1 MNKISISN
9 WYLVYLLLMG
19 KLFML
24 LNNGESGKLTGIYLL
39 VIITGL
45 FFLIFVD
52 DIKMEGNKYITSFIA
67 GFTMFF
73 IKYSSY
79 RDLNKRFNIAVITYL
94 ILLLAVQ
101 MAILIFQEIKRRKWK
116 SIFFMILIFFQSVK
130 FVNFMTIY
138 YWEPRN
144 IVYSSYFSKIKDKE
158 EMKRIIKKLPMIDS
172 VSITEFRKPK
182 RYDDD
187 FDVKEFSGEI
197 DQVIDISVKYSVNGE
212 GLNSLVKQ
220 VKNYL
225 KLVGDEKKTTRIY
238 ITDRY
243 AYYKPIRVYEI
254 KNGVTKIRYI
264 RENVQYTD
272 SSLTDLFLD
281 IVKVLKGK
289 SDFDNTAGEYYE

>member
-1 MNKISISN
+1 MNKIRISN

-39 VIITGL
+39 VIITGI
-45 FFLIFVD
+45 FFLICVD

-130 FVNFMTIY
+130 FVNFMTIF

-172 VSITEFRKPK
+172 VSITEFKEPK
-182 RYDDD
+182 QYDDD

-264 RENVQYTD
+264 RKNAQYND
-272 SSLTDLFLD
+272 SSFSDIFLEL
-281 IVKVLKGK
+281 VKISKGK
-289 SDFDNTAGEYYE
+289 SDNSTEGEYYE

>member
-172 VSITEFRKPK
+172 VSITEFKKPK
-182 RYDDD
+182 QYDDD
-187 FDVKEFSGEI
+187 FDVREFSGEI

-212 GLNSLVKQ
+212 GLNSLIKQ

-225 KLVGDEKKTTRIY
+225 KLVGDEKKITRIY

-264 RENVQYTD
+264 RKNAQYND
-272 SSLTDLFLD
+272 SSFSDIFLEL
-281 IVKVLKGK
+281 VKISKGK
-289 SDFDNTAGEYYE
+289 SDNSTEGEYYE

>member
-1 MNKISISN
+1 MNKIRISN

-39 VIITGL
+39 VIITGI
-45 FFLIFVD
+45 FFLICVD

-130 FVNFMTIY
+130 FVNFMTIF

-158 EMKRIIKKLPMIDS
+158 EMKKIIKKLPMIDS
-172 VSITEFRKPK
+172 VSITEFKKPK
-182 RYDDD
+182 QYDDD
-187 FDVKEFSGEI
+187 FDVREFSGEI

-264 RENVQYTD
+264 RKNAQYND
-272 SSLTDLFLD
+272 SSFSDIFLEL
-281 IVKVLKGK
+281 VKISKGK
-289 SDFDNTAGEYYE
+289 SDNSTEGEYYE

>member
-1 MNKISISN
+1 MNKIRISN

-45 FFLIFVD
+45 FFLICVD
-52 DIKMEGNKYITSFIA
+52 GIKMEGNKYITSFIA

-79 RDLNKRFNIAVITYL
+79 RDLNKRFNIAVIAYL

-101 MAILIFQEIKRRKWK
+101 MVILIFQEIKRRKWK

-172 VSITEFRKPK
+172 VSITEFKKPK
-182 RYDDD
+182 QYDDD
-187 FDVKEFSGEI
+187 FDVREFSGEI

-225 KLVGDEKKTTRIY
+225 KLIGDEKKITRIY

-272 SSLTDLFLD
+272 SSFTDLFLD
-281 IVKVLKGK
+281 IVKILKGK

>member
-1 MNKISISN
+1 MNKIRISN

-39 VIITGL
+39 VIITGI
-45 FFLIFVD
+45 FFLICVD

-158 EMKRIIKKLPMIDS
+158 EMEKIIKKLPMIDS
-172 VSITEFRKPK
+172 VSITEFKKP
-182 RYDDD
+182 RQYDDD
-187 FDVKEFSGEI
+187 FDVREFSGEI
-197 DQVIDISVKYSVNGE
+197 DQVIDISVRYSVNGE

-264 RENVQYTD
+264 RKNAQYND
-272 SSLTDLFLD
+272 SSFSDIFLEL
-281 IVKVLKGK
+281 VKISKGK
-289 SDFDNTAGEYYE
+289 SDNSTEGEYYE

>member
-1 MNKISISN
+1 MNKISISY
-9 WYLVYLLLMG
+9 WYLGYLLLMG

-39 VIITGL
+39 VIITGI
-45 FFLIFVD
+45 FFLICVD

-130 FVNFMTIY
+130 FVNFMTIF

-172 VSITEFRKPK
+172 VSITEFKKPK
-182 RYDDD
+182 QYDDD
-187 FDVKEFSGEI
+187 FDVREFSGEI

-264 RENVQYTD
+264 RKNAQYND
-272 SSLTDLFLD
+272 SSFSDIFLEL
-281 IVKVLKGK
+281 VKISKGK
-289 SDFDNTAGEYYE
+289 SDNSTEGEYYE

>member
-1 MNKISISN
+1 MNKIRISN

-39 VIITGL
+39 VIITGI
-45 FFLIFVD
+45 FFLICVD

-79 RDLNKRFNIAVITYL
+79 RDLNKRFNIAVIAYL

-130 FVNFMTIY
+130 FVNFMTIF

-172 VSITEFRKPK
+172 VSITEFKKPK
-182 RYDDD
+182 QYDDD
-187 FDVKEFSGEI
+187 FDVREFSGEI

-264 RENVQYTD
+264 RKNAQYND
-272 SSLTDLFLD
+272 SSFSDIFLEL
-281 IVKVLKGK
+281 VKISKGK
-289 SDFDNTAGEYYE
+289 SDNSTEGEYYE

>member
-1 MNKISISN
+1 MNKISISY
-9 WYLVYLLLMG
+9 WYLGYLLLMG

-39 VIITGL
+39 VIITGI
-45 FFLIFVD
+45 FFLICVD

-79 RDLNKRFNIAVITYL
+79 RDLNKRFNIAVIAYL

-130 FVNFMTIY
+130 FVNFMTIF

-172 VSITEFRKPK
+172 VSITEFKKPK
-182 RYDDD
+182 QYDDD
-187 FDVKEFSGEI
+187 FDVREFSGEI

-264 RENVQYTD
+264 RKNAQYND
-272 SSLTDLFLD
+272 SSFSDIFLEL
-281 IVKVLKGK
+281 VKISKGK
-289 SDFDNTAGEYYE
+289 SDNSTEGEYYE

>member
-1 MNKISISN
+1 MNKIRISN

-39 VIITGL
+39 VIITGI
-45 FFLIFVD
+45 FFLICVD

-94 ILLLAVQ
+94 ILLLAMQ

-130 FVNFMTIY
+130 FVNFMTIF

-172 VSITEFRKPK
+172 VSITEFKKPK
-182 RYDDD
+182 QYDDD
-187 FDVKEFSGEI
+187 FDVREFSGEI

-264 RENVQYTD
+264 RKNAQYND
-272 SSLTDLFLD
+272 SSFSDIFLEL
-281 IVKVLKGK
+281 VKISKGK
-289 SDFDNTAGEYYE
+289 SDNSTEGEYYE

>member
-39 VIITGL
+39 VIITGI
-45 FFLIFVD
+45 FFLICVD

-130 FVNFMTIY
+130 FVNFMTIF

-172 VSITEFRKPK
+172 VSITEFKKPK
-182 RYDDD
+182 QYDDD
-187 FDVKEFSGEI
+187 FDVREFSGEI

-264 RENVQYTD
+264 RKNAQYND
-272 SSLTDLFLD
+272 SSFSDIFLEL
-281 IVKVLKGK
+281 VKISKGK
-289 SDFDNTAGEYYE
+289 SDNSTEGEYYD

>member
-9 WYLVYLLLMG
+9 WYLGYLLLMG

-39 VIITGL
+39 VIITGI
-45 FFLIFVD
+45 FFLICVD

-67 GFTMFF
+67 GFIMFF

-79 RDLNKRFNIAVITYL
+79 RDLNKRFNIAVIAYL

-101 MAILIFQEIKRRKWK
+101 MVILIFQEIKRRKWK

-144 IVYSSYFSKIKDKE
+144 IVYSSYFSKIKDKQ
-158 EMKRIIKKLPMIDS
+158 EMEKIIKKLPMIDS
-172 VSITEFRKPK
+172 VSITEFKKPK
-182 RYDDD
+182 QYDDD

-197 DQVIDISVKYSVNGE
+197 DQVIDISVK
-212 GLNSLVKQ
+212 
-220 VKNYL
+220 
-225 KLVGDEKKTTRIY
+225 
-238 ITDRY
+238 
-243 AYYKPIRVYEI
+243 
-254 KNGVTKIRYI
+254 
-264 RENVQYTD
+264 
-272 SSLTDLFLD
+272 
-281 IVKVLKGK
+281 
-289 SDFDNTAGEYYE
+289 

>member
-1 MNKISISN
+1 MNKISISY
-9 WYLVYLLLMG
+9 WYLGYLLLMG

-39 VIITGL
+39 VIITGI
-45 FFLIFVD
+45 FFLICVD

-172 VSITEFRKPK
+172 VSITEFKKPK
-182 RYDDD
+182 QYDDD
-187 FDVKEFSGEI
+187 FDVREFSGEI

-264 RENVQYTD
+264 RKNAQYND
-272 SSLTDLFLD
+272 SSFSDIFLEL
-281 IVKVLKGK
+281 VKISKGK
-289 SDFDNTAGEYYE
+289 SDNSTEGEYYE

>member
-39 VIITGL
+39 VIITGI
-45 FFLIFVD
+45 FFLICVD

-101 MAILIFQEIKRRKWK
+101 MVILIFQEIKRRKWK

-130 FVNFMTIY
+130 FVNFMTIF

-172 VSITEFRKPK
+172 VSITEFKKPK
-182 RYDDD
+182 QYDDD

-264 RENVQYTD
+264 RKNAQYND
-272 SSLTDLFLD
+272 SSFSDIFLEL
-281 IVKVLKGK
+281 VKISKGK
-289 SDFDNTAGEYYE
+289 SDNSTEGEYYE

>member
-1 MNKISISN
+1 MNKIRISN

-39 VIITGL
+39 VIITGI
-45 FFLIFVD
+45 FFLICVD
-52 DIKMEGNKYITSFIA
+52 GIKMEGNKYITSFVASFI
-67 GFTMFF
+67 MFF

-79 RDLNKRFNIAVITYL
+79 RDLNKRFNIAVIAYL
-94 ILLLAVQ
+94 ILLLSVQ

-144 IVYSSYFSKIKDKE
+144 IVYSSYFSKIKDKQ
-158 EMKRIIKKLPMIDS
+158 EMEKIIKKLPMIDS
-172 VSITEFRKPK
+172 VSITEFKKPK
-182 RYDDD
+182 QYDDD
-187 FDVKEFSGEI
+187 FDVREFSGEI

-264 RENVQYTD
+264 RKNAQYND
-272 SSLTDLFLD
+272 SSFSDIFLEL
-281 IVKVLKGK
+281 VKISKGK
-289 SDFDNTAGEYYE
+289 SDNSTEGEYYE

>member
-9 WYLVYLLLMG
+9 WYLGYLLLMG

-39 VIITGL
+39 VIITGI
-45 FFLIFVD
+45 FFLICVD

-130 FVNFMTIY
+130 FVNFMTIF

-172 VSITEFRKPK
+172 VSITEFKKP
-182 RYDDD
+182 RQYDDD

-197 DQVIDISVKYSVNGE
+197 DQVIDISVRYSVNGE

-264 RENVQYTD
+264 RKNAQYND
-272 SSLTDLFLD
+272 SSFSDIFLEL
-281 IVKVLKGK
+281 VKISKGK
-289 SDFDNTAGEYYE
+289 SDNSTEGEYYE

>member
-1 MNKISISN
+1 MNKIRISN

-130 FVNFMTIY
+130 FVNFMTIF

-172 VSITEFRKPK
+172 VSITEFKKPK
-182 RYDDD
+182 QYDDD
-187 FDVKEFSGEI
+187 FDVREFSGEI

-264 RENVQYTD
+264 RKNAQYND
-272 SSLTDLFLD
+272 SSFSDIFLEL
-281 IVKVLKGK
+281 VKISKGK
-289 SDFDNTAGEYYE
+289 SDNSTEGEYYE

>member
-1 MNKISISN
+1 MNKISISY

-39 VIITGL
+39 VIITGI
-45 FFLIFVD
+45 FFLICVD

-79 RDLNKRFNIAVITYL
+79 RDLNKRFNIAVIAYL

-130 FVNFMTIY
+130 FVNFMTIF

-172 VSITEFRKPK
+172 VSITEFKKPK
-182 RYDDD
+182 QYDDD
-187 FDVKEFSGEI
+187 FDVREFSGEI

-264 RENVQYTD
+264 RKNAQYND
-272 SSLTDLFLD
+272 SSFSDIFLEL
-281 IVKVLKGK
+281 VKISKGK
-289 SDFDNTAGEYYE
+289 SDNSTEGEYYE

>member
-1 MNKISISN
+1 MNKISISY
-9 WYLVYLLLMG
+9 WYLGYLLLMG

-39 VIITGL
+39 VIITGI
-45 FFLIFVD
+45 FFLICVD
-52 DIKMEGNKYITSFIA
+52 GIKMEGNKYITSFIA

-94 ILLLAVQ
+94 ILLLVVQ
-101 MAILIFQEIKRRKWK
+101 MVILIFQEIKRRKWK

-158 EMKRIIKKLPMIDS
+158 EMKKIIKKLPMIDS
-172 VSITEFRKPK
+172 VSITEFKKPK
-182 RYDDD
+182 QYDDD
-187 FDVKEFSGEI
+187 FDVREFSGEI

-264 RENVQYTD
+264 RKNAQYND
-272 SSLTDLFLD
+272 SSFSDIFLEL
-281 IVKVLKGK
+281 VKISKGK
-289 SDFDNTAGEYYE
+289 SDNSTEGEYYE